1 MVVFLK
7 LNSVSKP
14 AHSKGIQDVFFGSLS
29 RTFYIDAFIFFL
41 LFSDHALVGHGM
53 STASVVDEFECQLK
67 CIGNNSCKSFNT
79 HLDGSSAKRLQCELN
94 SKTRQTNPGD
104 FKWSKGSTYYGSVQV
119 SVFLLK
125 EQSPF

>member
-1 MVVFLK
+1 
-7 LNSVSKP
+7 
-14 AHSKGIQDVFFGSLS
+14 
-29 RTFYIDAFIFFL
+29 
-41 LFSDHALVGHGM
+41 M

-79 HLDGSSAKRLQCELN
+79 HLDGNSAKRVQCELN

-119 SVFLLK
+119 SVFPLK
-125 EQSPF
+125 GTVTILSMILEIAKTYIGYWKLNDNGFSL